1 MSRPAVALK
10 ASPFQWLV
18 AVASIPMATLVALWV
33 VAGRLLFGVSGPM
46 VAILGYSLGPALFIL
61 LLIAGVKTTANAFR
75 SRPAGAP
82 AKTCALLLAAWLAA
96 IGFGFT
102 VPDFGGNGGSAM
114 SALAGE
120 AALGMSTAL
129 CNPLGIISVGLAIT
143 VAVTSW
149 RDAKYGRH

>member
-1 MSRPAVALK
+1 MSRPAAALK

-33 VAGRLLFGVSGPM
+33 VAGRMLFGVSGPM

-96 IGFGFT
+96 TGFGFT